1 MLREVTTALL
11 SPQFF
16 TYVTTTFT
24 EELISI
30 AQVRIL
36 LSDIACCSL
45 MRLDQQSLDKLLD
58 LMIMILK
65 WQMFLMKNPDELLNT
80 TLRHFHGIGRL
91 MPEQSKMILID
102 QANNFFFNHWN
113 ELNEESRYSIVRK
126 LNKFLTPFNI
136 RISLLI
142 RMKLQQRDGS
152 FVDKIAASS
161 NDFFRYYVQNLGE
174 NIYEKIAHFPHCQ
187 TFESK
192 PANKKSTNEL
202 DCLFQ
207 QFTVDLSEN
216 TADVEETTS
225 YADEE
230 PVVENRTALDDLK
243 KKCKLDLT
251 EEAPPVYDDNFQELL
266 NMLED
271 GTT

>member
-16 TYVTTTFT
+16 TYISTTFT
-24 EELISI
+24 EDLISI

-45 MRLDQQSLDKLLD
+45 MRLDHQSLDKLLD

-65 WQMFLMKNPDELLNT
+65 WQMFLIKNPDELLNI

-102 QANNFFFNHWN
+102 QANNFFFNKWK
-113 ELNEESRYSIVRK
+113 ELNEESQYSTVRK

-161 NDFFRYYVQNLGE
+161 NDFFRYYIQNLGE
-174 NIYEKIAHFPHCQ
+174 NIYEKITHFPHCQ

-192 PANKKSTNEL
+192 AGNKKSTNEI

-207 QFTVDLSEN
+207 QFTVDMTEN
-216 TADVEETTS
+216 TAEAEETATC
-225 YADEE
+225 YPEE
-230 PVVENRTALDDLK
+230 APIVESRTALDDLK
-243 KKCKLDLT
+243 KKCKLDLA
-251 EEAPPVYDDNFQELL
+251 EEAPPVYEDNFQELL
-266 NMLED
+266 NMLNSA
-271 GTT
+271 